1 MVTLMLIFNIL
12 FSVAITL
19 ESAIQ
24 NNLSNSWTFSKKI
37 SVVEFCFSEIIVLTL
52 IHSNFRYDSETYDIV
67 KLYWS
72 LDFSFFST

>member
-1 MVTLMLIFNIL
+1 MVTLMLMFNIL

-24 NNLSNSWTFSKKI
+24 NNLSNSWRFSKEL
-37 SVVEFCFSEIIVLTL
+37 SVVEFCYSEIIVLTL
-52 IHSNFRYDSETYDIV
+52 IHSNFSYDSETYDTM

-72 LDFSFFST
+72 LDFSFFSA

>member
-1 MVTLMLIFNIL
+1 MVTLMLMFNIL

-24 NNLSNSWTFSKKI
+24 NNLSNSWRFSKEL
-37 SVVEFCFSEIIVLTL
+37 SVVEFCYSEIIVLTL
-52 IHSNFRYDSETYDIV
+52 IHSNFSYDSETYDIM

-72 LDFSFFST
+72 LDFSFFSA